1 MSTVVS
7 LQMIWGMLCRLVE
20 VVFQDESLTSVQA
33 EAMLRRDKKHFK
45 EQMLRDGTL
54 DSQAAVVILTDYL
67 GGVK

>member
-1 MSTVVS
+1 M
-7 LQMIWGMLCRLVE
+7 
-20 VVFQDESLTSVQA
+20 VFQDESLTSVQA

>member
-1 MSTVVS
+1 
-7 LQMIWGMLCRLVE
+7 
-20 VVFQDESLTSVQA
+20 
-33 EAMLRRDKKHFK
+33 MLRRDKKRFK